1 MKMLR
6 MLMIIGCMFIQ
17 ACGSAHIEYGVRS
30 PDIDQYAS
38 GYAEVDVSSIEEN
51 DDTVAMNKKMEG
63 YATQKLDELIMGGH
77 KLVASSDGG
86 VGTLAF
92 KIDLDIRY
100 GSRAARYWG
109 GFGAGKGTVNS
120 TFEVIDSLSGEVK
133 YRATGASDLAVGAFG
148 GSMESVIEKNIDA
161 LLDGYQG

>member
-1 MKMLR
+1 M
-6 MLMIIGCMFIQ
+6 
-17 ACGSAHIEYGVRS
+17 S
-30 PDIDQYAS
+30 
-38 GYAEVDVSSIEEN
+38 
-51 DDTVAMNKKMEG
+51 
-63 YATQKLDELIMGGH
+63 GH

-92 KIDLDIRY
+92 KLDLDIRY
-100 GSRAARYWG
+100 GSRAAR

-120 TFEVIDSLSGEVK
+120 TFEVIDSVSGEVK